1 LDVASVVHEPKGE
14 AMTDTSAR
22 LEALLASPTLEAGA
36 LDFVQP
42 PELVQF
48 IAGKLGETEP
58 KPIAELTELVNR
70 WGREVCLELLRRTL
84 EAEARGGTL
93 TLGKESRRRTCGGTF
108 FWLARMRTHRDE
120 RKARQ
125 QLDTEQRP
133 PVEAQRKARAR
144 TAPRKAKPP
153 SDEPKPMRPS
163 EKNQVEVVV
172 MRKRRP

>member
-1 LDVASVVHEPKGE
+1 
-14 AMTDTSAR
+14 MTDTSAR

-36 LDFVQP
+36 LDFVEP
-42 PELVQF
+42 PELVRF
-48 IAGKLGETEP
+48 IAGKLGETDP
-58 KPIAELTELVNR
+58 KPIAELVELVNR
-70 WGREVCLELLRRTL
+70 WGCEVCLELLQRTL

-108 FWLARMRTHRDE
+108 FWLARMHMHRDE

-125 QLDTEQRP
+125 QLDAVQKP
-133 PVEAQRKARAR
+133 PVEPQRQKRAR
-144 TAPRKAKPP
+144 TAPHQAKPAI
-153 SDEPKPMRPS
+153 DEPKAMRAS

>member
-1 LDVASVVHEPKGE
+1 
-14 AMTDTSAR
+14 MTDTSAR

-36 LDFVQP
+36 LDFVEP
-42 PELVQF
+42 PELVRF
-48 IAGKLGETEP
+48 IAGKLGETDP

-70 WGREVCLELLRRTL
+70 WGCEVCLELLQRTL
-84 EAEARGGTL
+84 ETESRGGTL

-108 FWLARMRTHRDE
+108 FWLARMHMHRDE

-125 QLDTEQRP
+125 QLDAAPRP
-133 PVEAQRKARAR
+133 PVPVEAQRQKRTR
-144 TAPRKAKPP
+144 TAPNKAKPL
-153 SDEPKPMRPS
+153 SDEPKAMRAS